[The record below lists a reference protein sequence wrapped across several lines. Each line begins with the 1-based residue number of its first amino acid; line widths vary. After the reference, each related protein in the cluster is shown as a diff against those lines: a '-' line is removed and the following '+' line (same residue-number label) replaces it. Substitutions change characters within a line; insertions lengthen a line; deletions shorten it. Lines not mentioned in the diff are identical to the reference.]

1 LPGQLY
7 LGWPGF
13 VFNTRRRVSCL
24 KSRTP
29 LYCAHAARIM
39 PRQSSKKGR
48 IPVMDTVRALGK
60 EFYHIWITERPS
72 QFAASLAYYGIFS
85 FVPIVF
91 IAFAVAGIFI
101 DEIATADQMYAQVAE
116 SLGVEAAQALED
128 ALTSISEGSAE
139 GTVIG
144 SLISFVA
151 LLFAASL
158 MFFQLQHTL
167 NSIWRVPP
175 PAHGE
180 TRAYITK
187 RLLAF
192 GMVVGV
198 GLFLILV
205 TLVNFVV
212 SLLGS
217 FFDLEITVAGLTLVS
232 HVALAA
238 IALALIYKVLPDAE
252 ISWRDV
258 WIGSTVTAV
267 LIVAGVNVVGL
278 YLGRSKVGSALEA
291 AGAVA
296 IFLMA
301 FYFVAQLFV

>member
-1 LPGQLY
+1 
-7 LGWPGF
+7 
-13 VFNTRRRVSCL
+13 
-24 KSRTP
+24 
-29 LYCAHAARIM
+29 
-39 PRQSSKKGR
+39 
-48 IPVMDTVRALGK
+48 MDTVKTLGS

-72 QFAASLAYYGIFS
+72 QFAASLAYYGLFS

-116 SLGVEAAQALED
+116 NLGADAAQALEN
-128 ALTSISEGSAE
+128 ALTSISEGSTE

-167 NSIWRVPP
+167 NSIWKVPP
-175 PAHGE
+175 PTRGE

-187 RLLAF
+187 RLFAF
-192 GMVVGV
+192 LMVLGV
-198 GLFLILV
+198 GLFLILM
-205 TLVNFVV
+205 TLVDFVMSV
-212 SLLGS
+212 LGS
-217 FFDLEITVAGLTLVS
+217 FVDLDITLASLTLLS
-232 HVALAA
+232 HVALAS

-258 WIGSTVTAV
+258 WVGSAVTAV
-267 LIVAGVNVVGL
+267 LMVIGVNVLGF
-278 YLGRSKVGSALEA
+278 YLGRSKIGSALEA
-291 AGAVA
+291 AGAAA

-301 FYFVAQLFV
+301 FYFVAQLFVFGAVFTRVYASLFGSRIVPRTGDT